1 MVTISP
7 SLDELRHELA
17 EKSRQLSELELMLAD
32 YETERKQLIRD
43 LRRLQTLLR
52 AAEELKHQR
61 FTDNHL
67 S

>member
-52 AAEELKHQR
+52 EAEEQSISGSQ
-61 FTDNHL
+61 TTT
-67 S
+67 